1 MNSGSG
7 SNSKA
12 SAARHEKK
20 SVTWRICFLWIVKLS
35 LLVAVAYVGYK
46 NCTPYVMAIASDGA
60 GDEWWRAIP
69 FLGGLLSGVSYL
81 IAVVIGFCVWALFQS
96 LQLFPVIMYANKT
109 ALRLMIESEKR
120 TDDQLQI
127 SSSDSESLVWLKATY
142 NNLSY
147 REKANGKF
155 LSKVA
160 YAADLVFILYYYTPW
175 GPAGIDWVN
184 LIMVPI
190 LLFSFEAAWAAFQ
203 IVNRYHQLLIDGA
216 LIKYKKGA

>member
-7 SNSKA
+7 TSPKT
-12 SAARHEKK
+12 SATRTEKK
-20 SVTWRICFLWIVKLS
+20 SVAWRIFFLWIIKIA
-35 LLVAVAYVGYK
+35 LLVAVTYVGYK
-46 NCTPYVMAIASDGA
+46 NCTPYVMAILGEGA
-60 GDEWWRAIP
+60 GDEWWRSIP
-69 FLGGLLSGVSYL
+69 FLGGFLGGVSYL
-81 IAVVIGFCVWALFQS
+81 FAVVVGVFIWALFQS

-109 ALRLMIESEKR
+109 ALRLMIETEKR

-175 GPAGIDWVN
+175 GPSGIDWVN
-184 LIMVPI
+184 LIMVAI
-190 LLFSFEAAWAAFQ
+190 LMFSFEAAWAAFQ

-216 LIKYKKGA
+216 CIKYKGG